1 MKVPPLQAEVPFG
14 FIHRHD
20 GTFTCVPVVAFDY
33 ESVFSRMDG
42 EVTELPEPPSR
53 PPLTELL
60 SPLELQ
66 HALAVT
72 RAILKRSSLFS
83 RISRAA
89 WRNPEI
95 RARRIANMRRSWQNR
110 DRQPARDLM
119 LKRWRE
125 QRSEI
130 MAKLKVAMRQPEFL
144 KLTSE
149 NTRRLWANP
158 EYRQKLLSL
167 HRSPEARMRASIT
180 TRRFFQEHPEA
191 RQKMGERLRALWR
204 NPSYRANQMRTRADN
219 RASLVNKTNFPHNLC
234 HAEAPSSG
242 NISPVGRSDSNAII

>member
-1 MKVPPLQAEVPFG
+1 MRTSPLQAEVPFG
-14 FIHRHD
+14 FIHRDD
-20 GTFTCVPVVAFDY
+20 GTCSCVPVVAFDY

-95 RARRIANMRRSWQNR
+95 RARRIASMRRAWQIR
-110 DRQPARDLM
+110 DRQPPRDRM

-125 QRSEI
+125 HRQEI
-130 MAKLKVAMRQPEFL
+130 MAKLKVAMRKPEHL
-144 KLTSE
+144 KLASKHSTAM
-149 NTRRLWANP
+149 WANP

-167 HRSPEARMRASIT
+167 HRSPEARRRASMN

-204 NPSYRANQMRTRADN
+204 NPAYRANQMRSKAAS
-219 RASLVNKTNFPHNLC
+219 RASLANQPNCPYNLC
-234 HAEAPSSG
+234 HAEAPASG
-242 NISPVGRSDSNAII
+242 NISPVGRSDSNAKI